1 MIYRI
6 INMANLRSNLKHLC
20 LGSDRGNWTSQEN
33 KSTWQKWPHAFICF
47 LIFGYCDQT
56 LAFVFYILHTEDN
69 KRQYTFHNH
78 FRMAH
83 CYLSRCN
90 PPIKKT
96 KRKNIFL
103 KEEHFIHQQIM
114 PSRSK
119 DILHS
124 VLALTIQDVK
134 HLKIISVTSTDA

>member
-47 LIFGYCDQT
+47 SIFGYCDQT
-56 LAFVFYILHTEDN
+56 LALVFYILHTEYN
-69 KRQYTFHNH
+69 RRQYTFHNH

-103 KEEHFIHQQIM
+103 KEEHFIVWI
-114 PSRSK
+114 SK
-119 DILHS
+119 LCPVDPKIFF
-124 VLALTIQDVK
+124 IQFLPWQYKTVN
-134 HLKIISVTSTDA
+134 ISK

>member
-1 MIYRI
+1 M
-6 INMANLRSNLKHLC
+6 LRVWSRYPNISRKIRALGGSGLMLSFVSRYLDTAIKSLHL
-20 LGSDRGNWTSQEN
+20 
-33 KSTWQKWPHAFICF
+33 F
-47 LIFGYCDQT
+47 
-56 LAFVFYILHTEDN
+56 FYILHTEDN
-69 KRQYTFHNH
+69 RRQYTFHNH